1 VRRLA
6 LLAGL
11 MALLAVPASASA
23 RTCTGGTI
31 YINKGFDQ
39 VRLGQSR
46 DTIVQELGK
55 PNYENHNGFMQ
66 YGPNDLSALCD
77 VYRKSGSKHSTARLL
92 SFSGRG
98 FVVSGGI
105 KIFNNGGLRKLKAKY
120 PSMHII
126 HPQNDSPAYEIT
138 GHYLGRKVF
147 TTITPSKLS
156 LSGRAL
162 QVFIGFV

>member
-1 VRRLA
+1 MRRMTVLAA
-6 LLAGL
+6 LL
-11 MALLAVPASASA
+11 ALLAVPASASA

-46 DTIVQELGK
+46 TTIVGELGK
-55 PNYENHNGFMQ
+55 PNYENRNGFMQ
-66 YGPNDLSALCD
+66 FGPDDFSSLCD
-77 VYRKSGSKHSTARLL
+77 VYRTSGSKHSTARLL
-92 SFSGRG
+92 SFSGRR

-105 KIFNNGGLRKLKAKY
+105 KIFDNGGLRKLKAKY
-120 PSMHII
+120 PSMKIV
-126 HPQNDSPAYEIT
+126 HPPNDSPAYQIT
-138 GHYLGRKVF
+138 GHYQGRKVF

-162 QVFIGFV
+162 QVFIGYV

>member
-6 LLAGL
+6 ILAVLG
-11 MALLAVPASASA
+11 ACAAVPASASA
-23 RTCTGGTI
+23 RSCTGGTI

-46 DTIVQELGK
+46 GTIISELGS
-55 PNYENHNGFMQ
+55 PNYENRNGYMQ
-66 YGPNDLSALCD
+66 FGPNSLSSLCD
-77 VYRKSGSKHSTARLL
+77 VYRTSGSKHSTARLL

-105 KIFNNGGLRKLKAKY
+105 KIFDDGGLRKLKAKY
-120 PSMHII
+120 PSMKII
-126 HPQNDSPAYEIT
+126 HPPNDSPAYEIT
-138 GHYLGRKVF
+138 GHYHGRKVF
-147 TTITPSKLS
+147 TSITPSKLS

-162 QVFIGFV
+162 QVFIGYV